1 MDEPT
6 VQGVAPGLGEPN
18 SDLELEHIDEHSRC
32 QLLADLSRKETL
44 ESQPVMFVW
53 DDDLPVARQEVV
65 GWPQLRGQDRHEL
78 LQLNGELLQLNG
90 GFAPGGGDVTFQL
103 GKGSGIGGSDMLVR
117 SALIFQCMC

>member
-1 MDEPT
+1 M
-6 VQGVAPGLGEPN
+6 
-18 SDLELEHIDEHSRC
+18 DLELEHIHKHSRC
-32 QLLADLSRKETL
+32 QAFANLPLEETL
-44 ESQPVMFVW
+44 ERQPAVFVS
-53 DDDLPVARQEVV
+53 DDPVAVTGQEVV
-65 GWPQLRGQDRHEL
+65 GRHEPRRQNRHEL